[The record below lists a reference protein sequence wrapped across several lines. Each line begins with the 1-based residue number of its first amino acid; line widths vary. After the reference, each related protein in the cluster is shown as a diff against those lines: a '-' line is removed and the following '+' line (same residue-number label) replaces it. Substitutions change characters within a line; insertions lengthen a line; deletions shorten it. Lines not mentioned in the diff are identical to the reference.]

1 MKKEISTH
9 ISENQDR
16 CAVVS
21 LNNDTAQYEVTY
33 FDRANGSV
41 VTQYFDKLDEA
52 EDVAED
58 WALNE

>member
-9 ISENQDR
+9 ISENQER

-33 FDRANGSV
+33 IDRANSSV
-41 VTQYFDKLDEA
+41 VTQYYNTLNEA

>member
-1 MKKEISTH
+1 MKKDLSQH
-9 ISENQDR
+9 ISENQER

-21 LNNDTAQYEVTY
+21 LNYNTSQYEVSY
-33 FDRANGSV
+33 VDRANGSV
-41 VTQYFDKLDEA
+41 VTQYFNTLNEA

>member
-33 FDRANGSV
+33 IDRANGSV

-52 EDVAED
+52 EDVAEN